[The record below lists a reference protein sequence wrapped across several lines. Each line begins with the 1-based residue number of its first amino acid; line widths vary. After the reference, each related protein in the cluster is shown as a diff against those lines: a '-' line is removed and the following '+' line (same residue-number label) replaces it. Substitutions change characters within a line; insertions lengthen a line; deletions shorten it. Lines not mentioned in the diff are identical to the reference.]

1 VTTGAKLA
9 VMTAAALPNLLQ
21 PGPSAAVPV
30 SPTALTQRAFERNEP
45 PAVEVVG

>member
-21 PGPSAAVPV
+21 PGPSAAVPG
-30 SPTALTQRAFERNEP
+30 SPTAERNEP
-45 PAVEVVG
+45 PAVEVAG